1 MALTRVFAALL
12 LLWALP
18 AADLPAQAAPREGLL
33 WQVQAGHAP
42 PSWLFGTI
50 HSEDPRVLRVPES
63 VEQALASA
71 RELLLEMV
79 PDPDNLAELVR
90 EMLLPDEGDLE
101 GLLGPR
107 LMRRTQTALIELG
120 VAPAV
125 ARRMRPWAAVLVL
138 SMPRARTGVVLD
150 LALYQRAL
158 ALERPVAALESVG
171 EQVAIFAELAERDQI
186 ALLRGSL
193 DELQEGQRVQ
203 AELVEAYLASDLER
217 MRRLGEQAMAGQEP
231 RLAREIHRRLITDR
245 NRRMLERMRPS
256 LDHGGAFV
264 AVGALHLPGEDGLLA
279 GLAGLGYRLRRI
291 Y

>member
-1 MALTRVFAALL
+1 
-12 LLWALP
+12 
-18 AADLPAQAAPREGLL
+18 
-33 WQVQAGHAP
+33 
-42 PSWLFGTI
+42 
-50 HSEDPRVLRVPES
+50 
-63 VEQALASA
+63 
-71 RELLLEMV
+71 
-79 PDPDNLAELVR
+79 
-90 EMLLPDEGDLE
+90 
-101 GLLGPR
+101 
-107 LMRRTQTALIELG
+107 MRRTQTALIELG